1 VQSQSARSNQMATDD
16 KHPEPPAVEFR
27 NVSLSFDDLVVL
39 DNVSFKLERGEMLFL
54 TGTSGAGKSVLLHV
68 AIGLQRPDEGQVF
81 VEGREIET
89 LDETELL
96 AIRGGR
102 MGMVFQSDSLF
113 SGLTVYDNAAYRL
126 VEHGVSE
133 QQADAGVR
141 EVLRFVGLE
150 NDAEKVPSELS
161 GGMRRRLEIARG
173 LIGWPAV
180 MLFDEP
186 TQSLDPLTATH
197 IMDLVIR
204 ARDLFDMSSIY
215 VTKRLDEF
223 SYLASHTAAVQNDG
237 TVTISPVNPANTP
250 PRTRIL
256 VLDKGRIVFAG
267 GVAEFETSSLPVV
280 THLTQADNGTVF
292 SDYNPPDPWDK
303 KRKPREAIL

>member
-1 VQSQSARSNQMATDD
+1 MQNQGDKSEQMVTDD
-16 KHPEPPAVEFR
+16 KQFAPAIEFR
-27 NVSLSFDDLVVL
+27 NVSLSFDDVRAL
-39 DNVSFKLERGEMLFL
+39 DDVSFKLERGEMLFL
-54 TGTSGAGKSVLLHV
+54 TGGSGSGKSVLLHL
-68 AIGLQRPDEGQVF
+68 AMGLIRPDEGQIF
-81 VEGREIET
+81 VEGREIEN
-89 LDETELL
+89 LDESELL

-126 VEHGVSE
+126 VEHGVSGE
-133 QQADAGVR
+133 KADAAVS
-141 EVLRFVGLE
+141 EVLKFVGLE
-150 NDAEKVPSELS
+150 NDAEKSPAELS

-186 TQSLDPLTATH
+186 TQSLDPLTATQ

-204 ARDLFDMSSIY
+204 ARDVFGMSSIY

-223 SYLASHTAAVQNDG
+223 SYLSSHVAIVDERGQVTIKTAA
-237 TVTISPVNPANTP
+237 TLPH
-250 PRTRIL
+250 TRIL
-256 VLDKGRIVFAG
+256 VLDHGCIVFAG
-267 GVAEFETSSLPVV
+267 SVADFESSSLPAV

-303 KRKPREAIL
+303 TRKPREAIL

>member
-1 VQSQSARSNQMATDD
+1 MATDD
-16 KHPEPPAVEFR
+16 KHREPPAVEFR

-54 TGTSGAGKSVLLHV
+54 TGASGAGKSVLLHV

-133 QQADAGVR
+133 QQADAAVR

-150 NDAEKVPSELS
+150 NDAERFPAELS

-173 LIGWPAV
+173 LIGWPSV

-204 ARDLFDMSSIY
+204 ARDLFGMSSIY

-223 SYLASHTAAVQNDG
+223 SYLASHTATVQVNGDV
-237 TVTISPVNPANTP
+237 TVNQVDSTAPL

-267 GVAEFETSSLPVV
+267 SVAEFETSSLPVV
-280 THLTQADNGTVF
+280 THLTQADNGTAF

>member
-1 VQSQSARSNQMATDD
+1 VQGLNAESDLVATDD
-16 KHPEPPAVEFR
+16 KHLAPALEFR
-27 NVSLSFDDLVVL
+27 NVSLGFDDTRVL
-39 DNVSFKLERGEMLFL
+39 DNVSFKLERGNMLFL
-54 TGTSGAGKSVLLHV
+54 TGGSGSGKSVLLHL
-68 AIGLQRPDEGQVF
+68 AIGLLRPDEGQIF
-81 VEGREIET
+81 VEGREIEK
-89 LDETELL
+89 LDESELL

-113 SGLTVYDNAAYRL
+113 SGMTVYDNAAYRL
-126 VEHGVSE
+126 VEHGASGEKTDAAVSE
-133 QQADAGVR
+133 
-141 EVLRFVGLE
+141 VLKFVGLE
-150 NDAEKVPSELS
+150 NDADKFPAALS

-186 TQSLDPLTATH
+186 TQSLDPLTATQ

-204 ARDLFDMSSIY
+204 ARDLFGMSSIY

-223 SYLASHTAAVQNDG
+223 SYLSSHVARVLDNG
-237 TVTISPVNPANTP
+237 SVKISEATTP
-250 PRTRIL
+250 PRTLIL
-256 VLDKGRIVFAG
+256 VLDRGRIVFG
-267 GVAEFETSSLPVV
+267 GSVAEFETSSLPAV

-303 KRKPREAIL
+303 KRKPRDAIL

>member
-1 VQSQSARSNQMATDD
+1 MRRQSVKSNQMATDD
-16 KHPEPPAVEFR
+16 KHSQPPAVEFR
-27 NVSLSFDDLVVL
+27 NVSLSLDEVAVL
-39 DNVSFKLERGEMLFL
+39 DNVSFKLERGEMIFL
-54 TGTSGAGKSVLLHV
+54 TGVSGSGKSVLLHV
-68 AIGLQRPDEGQVF
+68 AIGLLRPDEGQVF
-81 VEGREIET
+81 VEGREIKD

-126 VEHGVSE
+126 VEHGVTE
-133 QQADAGVR
+133 EETDAAVY

-150 NDAEKVPSELS
+150 NDAQKLPAELS
-161 GGMRRRLEIARG
+161 GGMRRRLEIARA
-173 LIGWPAV
+173 LIGFPSI
-180 MLFDEP
+180 MFFDEP
-186 TQSLDPLTATH
+186 TQSLDPITATQ
-197 IMDLVIR
+197 IMNLVIR
-204 ARDLFDMSSIY
+204 ARDVFGMSSIY

-237 TVTISPVNPANTP
+237 SVTISKINPAITP
-250 PRTRIL
+250 PRTRTV
-256 VLDKGRIVFAG
+256 VLDNGRIVFAG
-267 GVAEFETSSLPVV
+267 SVAEFETSSLPAV

-303 KRKPREAIL
+303 KRIPREAIL

>member
-1 VQSQSARSNQMATDD
+1 MQSQNEKSNQMAMDD
-16 KHPEPPAVEFR
+16 SHLAPALEFR
-27 NVSLSFDDLVVL
+27 NVSLSFDELRVL

-54 TGTSGAGKSVLLHV
+54 TGGSGSGKSVLLHL
-68 AIGLQRPDEGQVF
+68 AIGLMRPDKGQIF
-81 VEGREIET
+81 VEGRRIDNLEES
-89 LDETELL
+89 ELL

-126 VEHGVSE
+126 VEHGVLAE
-133 QQADAGVR
+133 TTDAAVS
-141 EVLRFVGLE
+141 EVLKFVGLE
-150 NDAEKVPSELS
+150 NDAEMFPAELS

-186 TQSLDPLTATH
+186 TQSLDPLTATQ

-204 ARDLFDMSSIY
+204 ARDIFGMSSIY

-223 SYLASHTAAVQNDG
+223 AYLASRSATAQDGGVVTIGTAA
-237 TVTISPVNPANTP
+237 TP

-256 VLDKGRIVFAG
+256 VLDRGRVVFEG
-267 GVAEFETSSLPVV
+267 SVAEFETTSLPAV
-280 THLTQADNGTVF
+280 TRLTQADNGTVF

>member
-1 VQSQSARSNQMATDD
+1 MQSQSAKPGQIPTDD
-16 KHPEPPAVEFR
+16 KHLVPALEFR
-27 NVSLSFDDLVVL
+27 KVSLSFDESLAL
-39 DNVSFKLERGEMLFL
+39 DNVSFKLEQGEMIFL
-54 TGTSGAGKSVLLHV
+54 TGVSGSGKSVLLHV
-68 AIGLQRPDEGQVF
+68 AIALLKPDEGQVF
-81 VEGREIET
+81 VEGREIEA

-133 QQADAGVR
+133 AKTEAAVR

-150 NDAEKVPSELS
+150 NDAERSPAELS

-173 LIGWPAV
+173 LIGWPSV

-186 TQSLDPLTATH
+186 TQSLDPLTATQ
-197 IMDLVIR
+197 IMDLIIR
-204 ARDLFDMSSIY
+204 ARDLFGMSSIY

-223 SYLASHTAAVQNDG
+223 AYLATHKAFDQGNGD
-237 TVTISPVNPANTP
+237 VTISQVDSPATL

-256 VLDKGRIVFAG
+256 VLDRGCIVFAG
-267 GVAEFETSSLPVV
+267 SLAEFESSLLPAV

-303 KRKPREAIL
+303 ERKPRNPIL